1 MIPSIEFCGI
11 EVSRLILGG
20 NPFSGFSHQSPER
33 DDEMVNYYTTARIKD
48 ALRRAEAAG
57 INTSVLRSD
66 GHIERILLE
75 YYNEGGCIQW
85 IVQVGAGPEEF
96 AGAVGRA
103 VSLGAKAAY
112 IHGGMGDKAYIEQDF
127 DILAQLLGH
136 IHEHGIPAGVGS
148 HAPKAHRWVYESDL
162 AVDFHVV
169 SFYNCGSLHDGK
181 GEKFRAEDPALA
193 CEVIREIQRPCIG
206 YKIMGAGRVNA
217 RDAFEFAFANIKPN
231 DCVNVG
237 MYLGDNENM
246 VEENAAMASEIRAST
261 G

>member
-1 MIPSIEFCGI
+1 MIPGVEFCGI

-20 NPFSGFSHQSPER
+20 NPFSGFGHQGPER
-33 DDEMVNYYTTARIKD
+33 DEEMVNYYTTARIKD
-48 ALRRAEAAG
+48 TLRRAEAAG

-66 GHIERILLE
+66 GHIERILRE

-85 IVQVGAGPEEF
+85 IVQVGARPEEF

-112 IHGGMGDKAYIEQDF
+112 IHGGIGDKAYREQDF
-127 DILAQLLGH
+127 DMLAELIGD
-136 IHEHGIPAGVGS
+136 IHDHGIPAGVGS
-148 HAPKAHRWVYESDL
+148 HAPKAHRWFYESQL
-162 AVDFHVV
+162 PADFHVV
-169 SFYNCGSLHDGK
+169 SFFNCGSLHDGK
-181 GEKFRAEDPALA
+181 GEKFGPEDPPLA
-193 CEVIREIQRPCIG
+193 CEVMREIQRPCIG
-206 YKIMGAGRVNA
+206 YKIMGAGRVEA

-246 VEENAAMASEIRAST
+246 VEENAATVADILRT

>member
-1 MIPSIEFCGI
+1 MVPKVSFCGI

-20 NPFSGFSHQSPER
+20 NPFSGFSHQSPDR
-33 DDEMVNYYTTARIKD
+33 DKEMVNYYTTTRIKD
-48 ALRRAEAAG
+48 TLRRAEAAG

-66 GHIERILLE
+66 GHIERILRE

-85 IVQVGAGPEEF
+85 IVQVGARPEEF
-96 AGAVGRA
+96 AGTVARA

-112 IHGGMGDKAYIEQDF
+112 IHGGIGDKAYMEQDL
-127 DILAQLLGH
+127 DMLTQLLGH
-136 IHEHGIPAGVGS
+136 IHDQGIPAGIGA
-148 HAPKAHRWVYESDL
+148 HAPEAHRWVYESDL

-181 GEKFRAEDPALA
+181 GKKFQSEDPPLA
-193 CEVIREIQRPCIG
+193 CEAIREIDRPCIG
-206 YKIMGAGRVNA
+206 YKIMGAGRVDA
-217 RDAFEFAFANIKPN
+217 RDAFDLAFANIKPN

-246 VEENAAMASEIRAST
+246 VEENAAMVSEILAST
-261 G
+261 R